1 MPTLDE
7 TNKGAKQMNEQQKS
21 DPVNRPAHYL
31 AASIR
36 LEPIELTARLD
47 SCLGQAIQYVFRAPY
62 KGSTR
67 EDLEKAIY
75 YLNKWIEVN
84 EFEVYANDEVMSLF
98 NVFHKYCPNRLAAGV
113 LDALASGHAG
123 DEDTVWLPSNEV
135 VFNDCSVGRAID
147 VIEQFLDRL
156 DAKEKFHK
164 ERIERQKQEELV

>member
-1 MPTLDE
+1 
-7 TNKGAKQMNEQQKS
+7 MNEQQKS

-135 VFNDCSVGRAID
+135 VFNDCSVGRAIE
-147 VIEQFLDRL
+147 IIQNFLKQL
-156 DAKEKFHK
+156 DAKEKFHN
-164 ERIERQKQEELV
+164 ERIAQLEKEENA

>member
-7 TNKGAKQMNEQQKS
+7 TNKGAKQMSEQQKS

-47 SCLGQAIQYVFRAPY
+47 SCLGQSLQYVFRAPY

-84 EFEVYANDEVMSLF
+84 ELQFEANVEVVSLF
-98 NVFHKYCPNRLAAGV
+98 NVFHKYCPNRLATEV
-113 LDALASGHAG
+113 LDALASGSSN
-123 DEDTVWLPSNEV
+123 DDVIEWLPSSDIL
-135 VFNDCSVGRAID
+135 FNDCSVSRAIK
-147 VIEQFLDRL
+147 VIRNFLDRL
-156 DAKEKFHK
+156 DEKGNFPKEGF
-164 ERIERQKQEELV
+164 